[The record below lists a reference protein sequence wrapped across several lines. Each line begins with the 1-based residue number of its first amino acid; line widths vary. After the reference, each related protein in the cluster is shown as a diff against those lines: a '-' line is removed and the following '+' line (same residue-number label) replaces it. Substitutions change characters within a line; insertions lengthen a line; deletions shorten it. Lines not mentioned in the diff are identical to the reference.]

1 MKIETLEI
9 AKLTPD
15 PNNARKH
22 DETNLKAI
30 EASLREF
37 GQRKPIVITED
48 GVIVAG
54 NGTIAAAQNLGWE
67 KIDVVRIPKDWSEDR
82 IKAFA
87 LADNRTAE
95 LADWNSQ
102 VLSAQLL
109 ELHEADFDVEAI
121 GFELPQVL
129 ELEDVVEEEI
139 PTEVETRVKKG
150 DLWQLGRH
158 RLLCGDALAADD
170 YEKLLGKEKVDL
182 VWTDP
187 PYGVSYV
194 GKTKDALTIENDNL
208 DLKGLEDF
216 LRQAFSLMLASTK
229 PGAVWYVAAPSGNI
243 FQSFSI
249 PLTELEIWKHT
260 LVWVKDSFV
269 MGRAD
274 YHYRHESIF
283 YGWTPGGAHQPPPDR
298 KQDTVWE
305 IARPRVNKE
314 HPTMKPI
321 ELMTRSI
328 QNSSRVNDL
337 ILDCFGG
344 SGSTLLAA
352 EQTQRNARLLEIDPK
367 YCDVILARWESMTGK
382 KAELVS

>member
-30 EASLREF
+30 EGSLREF

-48 GVIVAG
+48 GLIVAG

-139 PTEVETRVKKG
+139 PNEVETRVKKG

-352 EQTQRNARLLEIDPK
+352 EQTQRNARLLELDPK
-367 YCDVILARWESMTGK
+367 YCDVVLARWESMTGK